1 MLGLTHRGWSLVPC
15 IDGRGLR
22 VSRRIRVRTRRYH
35 CRCRLDQRDIS
46 RRHLPTAYWTP
57 RTLDH
62 GRANAVCVKAVRRMA
77 AKPDRRPRINLMSK
91 GRQANGTI
99 SIEIG
104 RRRILRRTPHW
115 IGWIPEDP
123 AVTRAVNAR
132 AAVVCQEPDSPAA
145 RALEHL
151 SVMVLEELSRVHCE
165 GLGHRLMGRVAY
177 SPKLA

>member
-1 MLGLTHRGWSLVPC
+1 MAELSPFELHRVAEALEMLESDYRFLVVDSAAGISNQTVAFAAASDLVVVITPTDATSLTDAYAFLKVLWRSRSAARPLLVVNRAH
-15 IDGRGLR
+15 DFAEARS
-22 VSRRIRVRTRRYH
+22 VV
-35 CRCRLDQRDIS
+35 QRMES
-46 RRHLPTAYWTP
+46 
-57 RTLDH
+57 
-62 GRANAVCVKAVRRMA
+62 VCQRF
-77 AKPDRRPRINLMSK
+77 
-91 GRQANGTI
+91 
-99 SIEIG
+99 
-104 RRRILRRTPHW
+104 LRRTPHW